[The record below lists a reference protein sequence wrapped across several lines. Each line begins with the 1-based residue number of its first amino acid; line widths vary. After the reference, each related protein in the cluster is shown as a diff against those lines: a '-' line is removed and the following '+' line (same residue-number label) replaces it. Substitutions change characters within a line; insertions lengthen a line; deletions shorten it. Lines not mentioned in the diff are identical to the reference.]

1 MLFSSCTLLTGNG
14 PENGSV
20 SPVFIYEDDGPSAF
34 IVNNKYHRTHIFNS
48 SKARKKK
55 SRWHLWMVTLVGK
68 YFKVH

>member
-34 IVNNKYHRTHIFNS
+34 IVNIIGRIYSIQAKH
-48 SKARKKK
+48 ARR
-55 SRWHLWMVTLVGK
+55 SPGGIYGW
-68 YFKVH
+68 